1 MGRRAD
7 QKDCYQHIVPIAAW
21 IGCGNHKVTLCF
33 KHLLNKLPSVADAD
47 AMLLALSKFFNYRPL
62 AINFLELA
70 NASEIY
76 GEPSTVPVCH
86 NPTRWTAHDRAHK
99 NLYNGYKRFLSAL
112 TECLNESKGARSSGV
127 IPRN

>member
-62 AINFLELA
+62 AVNFLELE

-86 NPTRWTAHDRAHK
+86 NLTRWTAHDRAHK
-99 NLYNGYKRFLSAL
+99 NLYNGYKLFLSAL

>member
-1 MGRRAD
+1 
-7 QKDCYQHIVPIAAW
+7 
-21 IGCGNHKVTLCF
+21 
-33 KHLLNKLPSVADAD
+33 
-47 AMLLALSKFFNYRPL
+47 MLLALSKFFNYRPL
-62 AINFLELA
+62 AVNFLELE

-99 NLYNGYKRFLSAL
+99 NLYNGYKLFLSAL

>member
-1 MGRRAD
+1 MGRRPD

-62 AINFLELA
+62 AVNFLELE

-86 NPTRWTAHDRAHK
+86 NPTR
-99 NLYNGYKRFLSAL
+99 
-112 TECLNESKGARSSGV
+112 
-127 IPRN
+127 